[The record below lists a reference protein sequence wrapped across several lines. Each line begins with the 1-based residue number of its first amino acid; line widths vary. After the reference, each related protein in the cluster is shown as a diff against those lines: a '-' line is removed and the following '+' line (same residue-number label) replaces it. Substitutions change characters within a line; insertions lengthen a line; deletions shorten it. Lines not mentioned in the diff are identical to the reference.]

1 MSQITILDGGMGRQ
15 LHAIGAPFRQ
25 PEWSALALLEA
36 PHYVCQA
43 HMDFIKAGADIIT
56 VNSYAIV
63 PYHIWEERF
72 VAKGAGFLQLAV
84 EMAIKARTETHI
96 GAGGK
101 QQIKI
106 AGSVPPVCGSYAPH
120 YFDKKTALPILELF
134 RDKLQACDL
143 ILAET
148 LSSIEEVT
156 TVQNVFADTPIPL
169 WISMT
174 LEDSKYVKGNPCV
187 RSEETLADALAAIFT
202 HKPMPQAILFNCS
215 QPEVM
220 EEAIHTAHAICKQG
234 AKTKDIKIGV
244 YANAFAPKD
253 KETSKANEDFSAL
266 RADLTPQA
274 YAEFAKTWIAE
285 GASIIGG
292 CCGIGPEY
300 IRQIRHIVS
309 V

>member
-1 MSQITILDGGMGRQ
+1 MAHITILDGGMGRQ
-15 LHAIGAPFRQ
+15 LHVIGAPFRQ

-43 HMDFIKAGADIIT
+43 HADFIKAGADIIT
-56 VNSYAIV
+56 VNSYAVV
-63 PYHIWEERF
+63 PYHIGEERF
-72 VAKGAGFLQLAV
+72 ATKGAALLQLAV
-84 EMAIKARTETHI
+84 EMAIKARTD
-96 GAGGK
+96 ARDK

-106 AGSVPPVCGSYAPH
+106 AGSVPPVCGSYAPQ
-120 YFDKKTALPILELF
+120 YFDKTTALPILELF
-134 RDKLQACDL
+134 RDNLQACDL

-156 TVQNVFADTPIPL
+156 TVQNVFADSPMPL

-174 LEDSKYVKGNPCV
+174 LEDSKYVKGRPCL

-202 HKPMPQAILFNCS
+202 HKLMPQAILFNCS
-215 QPEVM
+215 QPEIM
-220 EEAIHTAHAICKQG
+220 GEAIHTAHEICKRD

-244 YANAFAPKD
+244 YANAFAAKD
-253 KETSKANEDFSAL
+253 KETSKANEDFSDL
-266 RADLTPQA
+266 RDELTPQA
-274 YAEFAKTWIAE
+274 YAEFAQDWIAK
-285 GASIIGG
+285 GATIIGG

-300 IRQIRHIVS
+300 IRQLKHIAS